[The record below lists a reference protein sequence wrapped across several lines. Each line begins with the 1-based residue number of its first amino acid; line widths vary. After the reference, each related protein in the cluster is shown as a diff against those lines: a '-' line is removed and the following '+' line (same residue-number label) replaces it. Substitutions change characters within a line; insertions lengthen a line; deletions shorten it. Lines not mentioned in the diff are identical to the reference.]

1 MSKFQIETKIDRD
14 TTVSS
19 QPSSYV
25 IETLNAVDGY
35 PTAGEQTCTHFH
47 NDEFISSLGR
57 DLYEIIE
64 ETAQRSE
71 TQYRL

>member
-19 QPSSYV
+19 QPPSYV
-25 IETLNAVDGY
+25 IDIVNSVDKHLIAV
-35 PTAGEQTCTHFH
+35 EQTCTHFH

-57 DLYEIIE
+57 GFSEIIE